1 MSTTATIKL
10 EGLNS
15 VRELIASLSPA
26 LEKANERAQNKM
38 AYELMVAEREQVKS
52 DLDKPVP
59 STVNSILYKKYG
71 ANTLKFTNPSITV
84 PVPNIKGA
92 GVFVGDLFG
101 FKQATVEDLLGV
113 QIAGGLP
120 AGPKRSAVILQ
131 NFNWMRLD
139 QVWVPAVGAPLDQY
153 GNLRGSLLAYMLQN
167 MGTNI
172 YAPVKEEAKFI
183 LIGEPGNYEGIW
195 WKGSASTSTKGGEW
209 RPLIWFIDKPAY
221 MPRYRWN
228 ERAEQEINAN
238 FKQILDWYIDDE
250 LNKL

>member
-1 MSTTATIKL
+1 MSTTPIRL

-26 LEKANERAQNKM
+26 LEAANERAQNKM
-38 AYELMVAEREQVKS
+38 AYTLMQAEREQVKS
-52 DLDKPVP
+52 DLDRPTP
-59 STVNSILYKKYG
+59 GTVNSILYKKYG
-71 ANTLKFTNPSITV
+71 ATQLKFTNPEITIS
-84 PVPNIKGA
+84 VPNIKGA

-101 FKQATVEDLLGV
+101 FKQATVDDLLGV
-113 QIAGGLP
+113 QIVGGLP

-131 NFNWMRLD
+131 NFNWMRKD

-167 MGTNI
+167 MGTNQ
-172 YAPVKEEAKFI
+172 YAQVKEDAKFV
-183 LIGEPGNYEGIW
+183 LIGEPGNYEGVW
-195 WKGSASTSTKGGEW
+195 WKGATTAKQSGGEW

-238 FKQILDWYIDDE
+238 FKEILDWYIDDE
-250 LNKL
+250 LKKL

>member
-1 MSTTATIKL
+1 MSTIKL
-10 EGLNS
+10 EGLDN
-15 VRELIASLSPA
+15 VREMIASLSPA
-26 LEKANERAQNKM
+26 LEAANERAQNKM
-38 AYELMVAEREQVKS
+38 AYELMVAEREQVNS
-52 DLDKPVP
+52 DLNKPVT

-71 ANTLKFTNPSITV
+71 ATQLNFTNPSITV

-101 FKQATVEDLLGV
+101 FKQATVDDLLGV
-113 QIAGGLP
+113 QIVGGLP

-153 GNLRGSLLAYMLQN
+153 GNLRGSLISYMLQN
-167 MGTNI
+167 MGTNP
-172 YAPVKEEAKFI
+172 YALVKEDAKFV

-209 RPLIWFIDKPAY
+209 RPLMWFVDKPAY
-221 MPRYRWN
+221 MPRYHWN
-228 ERAEQEINAN
+228 ERAEKEINAN
-238 FKQILDWYIDDE
+238 FKEILAWYIDDE